1 MTSKRRRA
9 SSALLVPLLLVGCSG
24 TNDALHG
31 RVRATSAD
39 LALARGTATRTPE
52 QLGMLRF
59 LYDDLGGLRI
69 EDGRGTALP
78 WKVLVAALVRD
89 RTARLGTPTTP
100 AEVTAA
106 FAEYGFVSADSIA
119 NWRGPQPARVAG
131 HPIGVVTG
139 TADHRLPSLR
149 VEIANISCGACH
161 VGFVYDSTGTPTR
174 TAWVGMA
181 NTSIDVSGFS
191 TAVYRNLK
199 ASRGQTAAFLATV
212 DTLFP
217 GLDSKE
223 RHTLQKYVMPA
234 VDKRIGELAAGVDAP
249 IPYYSGGP
257 GQANPVVS
265 MRYQLGLIPKDSFSR
280 ATGYSSIPDLAYRHL
295 RSGLLYDG
303 GYAIP
308 GHPRQATLTPSDATD
323 EHLLGLARIA
333 SVFSVSVMG
342 VRIEDAP
349 GNVPQLNDM
358 LHFIRSYRPPPFP
371 GHIDLRLAAE
381 GRTVYAAHCQSCH
394 GVVSEGEGSPEI
406 ISLPNRLV
414 PVAVIGTDGRRAA
427 ESDSAIAAALRA
439 GYSRLALI
447 DSTGM
452 YVAPPLAG
460 VWATAPYLHNGSVP
474 TLWHLMH
481 PDQRPARFYVGGHR
495 IDFTRVG
502 IAGEVG
508 SDGTMRYPSDYHPW
522 STPRLFDTSERGRS
536 NRGHETMFAG
546 LTEDQKTALLEY
558 LKRL

>member
-1 MTSKRRRA
+1 MVSTRRSA
-9 SSALLVPLLLVGCSG
+9 ALLAPLLLAACG

-31 RVRATSAD
+31 RIRTTSAD
-39 LALARGTATRTPE
+39 LALARGTTPRTPE

-69 EDGRGTALP
+69 ENGRGTALP

-89 RTARLGTPTTP
+89 RTARLGTPTTQ
-100 AEVTAA
+100 AQVTAA
-106 FAEYGFVSADSIA
+106 FAEFGFVSSDSIA
-119 NWRGPQPARVAG
+119 NWRGPQPARVPG
-131 HPIGVVTG
+131 HPIGIVTG
-139 TADHRLPSLR
+139 TADYRLPSLR

-161 VGFVYDSTGTPTR
+161 VGFVYDSTGAPTR

-191 TAVYRNLK
+191 SAVYRNLK
-199 ASRGQTAAFLATV
+199 VSRGHDAAFLATI

-217 GLDSKE
+217 DLSGKE
-223 RHTLQKYVMPA
+223 RHTLQKYVLPEVA
-234 VDKRIGELAAGVDAP
+234 KRITELAAGVDAP

-265 MRYQLGLIPKDSFSR
+265 MRYQLGLIPKDSFSH

-308 GHPRQATLTPSDATD
+308 GHPRQATLTPVDATD

-349 GNVPQLNDM
+349 RNVPQLNDM

-371 GHIDLRLAAE
+371 GHIDARLADD
-381 GRTVYAAHCQSCH
+381 GRGVYAARCAGCH
-394 GVVSEGEGSPEI
+394 GTVSEGEGRPEI
-406 ISLPNRLV
+406 VSLPNRLV
-414 PVAVIGTDGRRAA
+414 PVNVIGTDGRRAA
-427 ESDSAIAAALRA
+427 ESDSSIAAALRA
-439 GYSRLALI
+439 GYSRLAEI

-495 IDFTRVG
+495 IDFVRVG

-508 SDGTMRYPSDYHPW
+508 SDGTMRYPSDYRPW
-522 STPRLFDTSERGRS
+522 STPRLLDTSEPGRS
-536 NRGHETMFAG
+536 NRGHETMFAN
-546 LTEDQKTALLEY
+546 LSEAQKTALLEY